1 MTKFNFIALG
11 DTVTDAFIT
20 LKDVRIDTDADAE
33 DNGLEEICLRFGD
46 KIPYEKLDVVPG
58 VGNSANAAVSANRLG
73 ISTALI
79 TDIGADTFGKEIID
93 YFDTEKL
100 DRTYVRQHDGV
111 PTNYH
116 FVLSHNAERTIL
128 VKHEHYPYELPAFEA
143 PKMLY
148 LSSLG
153 EGTEK
158 YHDAIADFA
167 EKNPDMMLAF
177 QPGTFQM
184 KLGHEKLSRLYKRTD
199 LFFANKE
206 EYQRI
211 LNSKKSAA
219 EELLKEMR
227 ALGVKTPVLTD
238 GRAGAYAY
246 EGENIVHVDMFPD
259 PAPPVERTGAGDAFS
274 STTAAYVSEGMS
286 LSDAMTRGTVNSAYV
301 VQKIGAQAGLL
312 TRDELESKLS

>member
-211 LNSKKSAA
+211 LNSKK
-219 EELLKEMR
+219 
-227 ALGVKTPVLTD
+227 
-238 GRAGAYAY
+238 
-246 EGENIVHVDMFPD
+246 
-259 PAPPVERTGAGDAFS
+259 APPKNS
-274 STTAAYVSEGMS
+274 SKKCVRSVLRH
-286 LSDAMTRGTVNSAYV
+286 LS
-301 VQKIGAQAGLL
+301 
-312 TRDELESKLS
+312 